1 MPRRGQYGG
10 WEHIPEGLVASQ
22 RSGTQTLEM
31 GKWYISER
39 RACQRESLAG
49 LSGGGQNSLGKWPV
63 ALSRG
68 FGGQQRG
75 IKVKKKL

>member
-1 MPRRGQYGG
+1 MP
-10 WEHIPEGLVASQ
+10 
-22 RSGTQTLEM
+22 
-31 GKWYISER
+31 ER
-39 RACQRESLAG
+39 KFSWAQWW
-49 LSGGGQNSLGKWPV
+49 GQNSLGKWPV